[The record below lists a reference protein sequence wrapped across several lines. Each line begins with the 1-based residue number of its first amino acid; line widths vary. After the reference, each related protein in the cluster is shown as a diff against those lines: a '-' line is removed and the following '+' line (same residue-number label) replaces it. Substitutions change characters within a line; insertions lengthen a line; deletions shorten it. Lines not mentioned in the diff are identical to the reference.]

1 MIQVISDNF
10 DAHINTQNGLEQTN
24 RMATIVTQSYSTPPA
39 SLLSPHDRSLIPTL
53 AQEKTEDVSFKEVQM
68 QFFKGPKNPPMPKSF
83 STIHVF
89 PLKVLFEQVVLSCR
103 AKEEGF

>member
-1 MIQVISDNF
+1 
-10 DAHINTQNGLEQTN
+10 
-24 RMATIVTQSYSTPPA
+24 
-39 SLLSPHDRSLIPTL
+39 
-53 AQEKTEDVSFKEVQM
+53 M

-89 PLKVLFEQVVLSCR
+89 PLEVLFEQVVLSCR